1 MSIDDN
7 RIFYPKSKQ
16 DWRNWLLENHL
27 QAESVWVIFY
37 KQKANQPTITWSE
50 SVDQALCFG
59 WIDSTKKSLDEERSI
74 QFFSKRKPTSTWSKI
89 NKQKVDV
96 LIAEGLMMEAGYAS
110 IERAKQNGSWT
121 ILDEV
126 EELIVPKDL
135 AEAFQL
141 YPGSESYFSG
151 LSKSAKKML
160 LQWIVMA
167 KRPETRKKRVDEI
180 AVSAAQQQ
188 QPHPFR

>member
-1 MSIDDN
+1 MHN
-7 RIFYPKSKQ
+7 EVELFYPESPA
-16 DWRNWLLENHL
+16 DWRDWLEKHHNSH
-27 QAESVWVIFY
+27 QSVWVVFY
-37 KQKANQPTITWSE
+37 TKNSGKKSISWSE

-59 WIDSTKKSLDEERSI
+59 WIDSTKKSLDKERSI

-89 NKQKVDV
+89 NKLKVEV
-96 LIAEGLMMEAGYAS
+96 LIAGGLMMEAGYAS

-126 EELIVPKDL
+126 EELIVPEDL
-135 AEAFQL
+135 AEAFRAQ
-141 YPGSESYFSG
+141 PGAEDYFSG

-160 LQWIVMA
+160 LQWIVLA
-167 KRPETRKKRVDEI
+167 KRPETRKKRIDEI
-180 AVSAAQQQ
+180 ALSAAQQQ

>member
-1 MSIDDN
+1 MYN
-7 RIFYPKSKQ
+7 EVEFFYPESTA
-16 DWRNWLLENHL
+16 DWRDWLEKHHDSH
-27 QAESVWVIFY
+27 QSVWVIFY

-126 EELIVPKDL
+126 EELIVPNDL

-141 YPGSESYFSG
+141 HPGSEDYFSG

-160 LQWIVMA
+160 LQWIVLA